1 MWTLIL
7 LAFSPEIPGLL
18 PSAGKTF
25 ALDPARF
32 HISPDTCRFQLNL
45 ILPGTPDS
53 YRFEVRMPRMSEPL
67 TWTRVLKTQ
76 HEFFIEP
83 VQMTLP
89 AGHHTLL
96 LRVTTSRDTDSL
108 AFNARCPRLQ
118 GFATSSLILLQP
130 DGKPNPLRR
139 AFWQHDTLHFYL
151 EVYTHQPDTALLFAF
166 VLDSTGDLRGEM
178 KPLRVPLSRWRTP
191 LTGRVPLGGL
201 ETSGHHVLQVI
212 LQTPKGRK
220 QLRTFFRYEA
230 PPFSDT
236 LMEALAYFLPDRL
249 RQTFRTLN
257 RTQKVYFLRRHLSFL
272 SPAVFATFRER
283 LQYVNEHFRE
293 PGKAPYLTDR
303 GRIYLVFGPPDR
315 RLFYS
320 ELRNIPPQEHWIYYR
335 PSMAFVF
342 VDVDRSGTYR
352 LAYSTEA
359 EIPVT
364 PGLEQFVYDEEGL
377 LPKRTP

>member
-7 LAFSPEIPGLL
+7 LAFSPEVPGLL
-18 PSAGKTF
+18 PSAGRTF
-25 ALDPARF
+25 ALEPARF
-32 HISPDTCRFQLNL
+32 YVSRDTCRFQLNL
-45 ILPGTPDS
+45 VLPGTPDS
-53 YRFEVRMPRMSEPL
+53 YRFEVRIPRVL

-83 VQMTLP
+83 VQITLP
-89 AGHHTLL
+89 EGRHDLL
-96 LRVTTSRDTDSL
+96 FRVETSRDTDSL
-108 AFNARCPRLQ
+108 AFTARCPRPKGL
-118 GFATSSLILLQP
+118 ATSSLILLQP

-139 AFWQHDTLHFYL
+139 VSWQHDTLHFYL
-151 EVYTHQPDTALLFAF
+151 EVYAEEPDTALLFAF
-166 VLDSTGDLRGEM
+166 VLDSTGNLQSET
-178 KPLRVPLSRWRTP
+178 KPVRLLLSRWRTP
-191 LTGRVPLGGL
+191 FPGRVPLEDVGV
-201 ETSGHHVLQVI
+201 SGRHILQVI
-212 LQTPKGRK
+212 LQMDGARK
-220 QLRTFFRYEA
+220 VLRTAFLYEA

-236 LMEALAYFLPDRL
+236 LMEALAYFLPDHL
-249 RQTFRTLN
+249 RQTFRSLG

-272 SPAVFATFRER
+272 SPEVFATFRER

-364 PGLEQFVYDEEGL
+364 PGLERFVYDEEGL